1 MLGRALTAMTGPA
14 SPCNTQ
20 LRAGTVE
27 VASCVYFPIVVAQVA
42 QGGGEAEQQGQRN
55 VCVRANLGN

>member
-1 MLGRALTAMTGPA
+1 MLGRPLTAMIGPA

-20 LRAGTVE
+20 LRACTVE
-27 VASCVYFPIVVAQVA
+27 VASCIYFPIMLAQVA

-55 VCVRANLGN
+55 VCVLANLGN